1 MAGVELLVDAVAI
14 IDDEVVPDAWVAI
27 ADGRIQA
34 VGAGRNQP
42 PEADV
47 RTSLHGATVLPG
59 FIDLHV
65 HGGGG
70 SAFGADEG
78 ANQRAAGFHLL
89 NGTTALLPTLAT
101 ATMPALLSGAG
112 TLGLGPEVRPGQ
124 ARLLGLHLE
133 GPFISPDR
141 RGAHD
146 PKLIRPPDAADLA
159 LLCAAGHD
167 RVRLLT
173 AAPERTGFAGLAQ
186 AAAEAGV
193 LVAAGHTD
201 ATGRQLRAAI
211 AGGVGSLTHTFNAMR
226 PIAQRDPGVI
236 EAIADTGVF
245 CELIC
250 DGIHVHP
257 ALIRTL
263 RTLAGRDRVV
273 LVTDASAWAGSP
285 DGDYQTPSRQVE
297 IRAGAVRLAGTDVL
311 AGSALTM
318 LAAAQ
323 NYVRFT
329 GAGLA
334 ELAAVTSGNAARL
347 LGEHDRLGRI
357 RPGYA
362 ADLVVLD
369 DSLDCLGVMSAGAWA
384 RAPSDPA
391 RPPAV
396 RLTHLPALTRT
407 HMLSSRTATVPLPSL
422 SAESLNGFV
431 VDIGGTK
438 LLTGA
443 VRGGVIAEQR
453 SFPISQFHGP
463 SEMMDTIAET
473 GRQLCSA
480 AGISLESAV
489 VAVAGRLDR
498 ESGSVLQAANLPFVD
513 FPLAAELSKRLDGAP
528 VRIEHDAVCGLI
540 GEATAGAARGFG
552 NVIYLTVSTGIS
564 VGILVDGA
572 LLEGTHGAAGE
583 LGHTPVESPGIA
595 CPCGSSGCLE
605 AYASGRALAEL
616 GQQAAADGTSPAL
629 AATLAAGGAITAK
642 DVVSAARGGDPG
654 SAAIVDKAVGLLGR
668 AIQLL
673 LMTLDPELVVLGGGV
688 MSNSYFADRLVAS
701 SRLPGDQYAR
711 ARRAG
716 LGEHSVMY
724 GGMFFLPGR
733 ERAQQGQSNRKA
745 AVNGAARSHLRERST
760 PEHSPAVAQAGEP
773 ANSDT
778 A

>member
-1 MAGVELLVDAVAI
+1 MAGVELLVDAVAVV
-14 IDDEVVPDAWVAI
+14 DDELVPDAWVAI
-27 ADGRIQA
+27 ADGHIQA
-34 VGAGRNQP
+34 VGAGRSRP

-47 RTSLHGATVLPG
+47 RTSVHGATVLPG
-59 FIDLHV
+59 FIDIHV

-70 SAFGADEG
+70 SAFGADED

-101 ATMPALLSGAG
+101 TTMPMLLSGAG
-112 TLGLGPEVRPGQ
+112 TLGGNPEVRPGQ
-124 ARLLGLHLE
+124 ARVLGLHLE

-146 PKLIRPPDAADLA
+146 PTLIRPPDAADLA

-186 AAAEAGV
+186 AAADAGV
-193 LVAAGHTD
+193 RLAAGHTD

-236 EAIADTGVF
+236 EAIADTSVF

-285 DGDYQTPSRQVE
+285 DGDYQAANRRVE
-297 IRAGAVRLAGTDVL
+297 VRAGAVRLAGTDVL

-318 LAAAQ
+318 LAAAR

-329 GAGLA
+329 GADLP

-347 LGEHDRLGRI
+347 LGEQDRLGRI

-369 DSLDCLGVMSAGAWA
+369 DRLGLLGVMSAGAWA
-384 RAPSDPA
+384 RAPSALTRSPA
-391 RPPAV
+391 A

-407 HMLSSRTATVPLPSL
+407 QMLSSRTATVPLPPL
-422 SAESLNGFV
+422 STESLNGFV

-443 VRGGVIAEQR
+443 VRGGVIATER
-453 SFPISQFHGP
+453 SFQISQFAGP
-463 SEMMDTIAET
+463 AEMMDTIAET
-473 GRQLCSA
+473 GRELCSA
-480 AGISLESAV
+480 TDISLESAV

-498 ESGSVLQAANLPFVD
+498 QSGTVLQAANLPFVD

-540 GEATAGAARGFG
+540 GETTAGAARGFA

-595 CPCGSSGCLE
+595 CSCGSSGCLE

-629 AATLAAGGAITAK
+629 AATLAAGSVITAK
-642 DVVSAARGGDPG
+642 DVVSATRRGDRA
-654 SAAIVDKAVGLLGR
+654 SAAIVDKAVGLLAR
-668 AIQLL
+668 AVQLL

-688 MSNSYFADRLVAS
+688 MSNSYFADRVVAA
-701 SRLPGDQYAR
+701 SRFSGDEYAR
-711 ARRAG
+711 VRRAG
-716 LGEHSVMY
+716 LGERSVMH

-733 ERAQQGQSNRKA
+733 ERGQQGRSNGQA
-745 AVNGAARSHLRERST
+745 AVNGVARSHIGERST
-760 PEHSPAVAQAGEP
+760 PEHSAAVSQADES